1 MSAWPAQFLCFL
13 LMSGLDSPPEQIRN
27 RLKEHVQYLAG
38 EIGERNS
45 FRYENLERARSYI
58 EQSLAETGYSIGND
72 VYQVEGRE
80 YRNVIGEKKG
90 LSSPEKIL
98 VVGAHY
104 DTAPDTP
111 GADDNA
117 SGVASLL
124 ELARLLYSESPALT
138 LRFVAFNL
146 EEPPYFRTPNMGS
159 RVHARRCREKKEPIA
174 GMISLEMVGYY
185 DDRPGSQHF
194 PLPLMSW
201 FYPERGNFITL
212 AGNFRSRHLV
222 GKMADLLS
230 EQDQIPVESVALP
243 LLPGTGLS
251 DNWSFW
257 KEGYPALMI
266 TDTAFFRNA
275 NYHRTSDLPSTLN
288 YEKMAW
294 LVLGLAQAL
303 VQLK

>member
-1 MSAWPAQFLCFL
+1 MSAWPAQFLCLL

-45 FRYENLERARSYI
+45 FRYENLERALSYI

-72 VYQVEGRE
+72 VYQVGGRE

-90 LSSPEKIL
+90 ISSPEKIF

-159 RVHARRCREKKEPIA
+159 CVHARRCREKKEPIA

-185 DDRPGSQHF
+185 DDRPGSQRF

-201 FYPERGNFITL
+201 FYPERGISLPWQATSVRAIWSGRWL
-212 AGNFRSRHLV
+212 TCWVSRIRSQ
-222 GKMADLLS
+222 S
-230 EQDQIPVESVALP
+230 NPSPCPWSPVRDCP
-243 LLPGTGLS
+243 TTGLS
-251 DNWSFW
+251 
-257 KEGYPALMI
+257 GRRATRP
-266 TDTAFFRNA
+266 
-275 NYHRTSDLPSTLN
+275 
-288 YEKMAW
+288 
-294 LVLGLAQAL
+294 
-303 VQLK
+303 